1 MPAPVLPAQKT
12 RVQVQKDGR
21 VMRMLFFPDTSGF
34 TFSSEPVPPGTMYK
48 KIADSSY
55 QVRMPS
61 NAGFRLKP
69 AVGGLGLK
77 Y

>member
-1 MPAPVLPAQKT
+1 MQKE
-12 RVQVQKDGR
+12 GR
-21 VMRMLFFPDTSGF
+21 VMRALFFPDTSGF

-48 KIADSSY
+48 KIADLPY

-61 NAGFRLKP
+61 NAVFRSKP